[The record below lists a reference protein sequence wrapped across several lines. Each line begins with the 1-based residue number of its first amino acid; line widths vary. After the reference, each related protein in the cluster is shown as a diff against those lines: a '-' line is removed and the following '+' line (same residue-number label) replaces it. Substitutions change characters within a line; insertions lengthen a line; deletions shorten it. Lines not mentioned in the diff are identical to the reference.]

1 MNQQSTL
8 RHSFTRILLCV
19 PVAGILALP
28 AFAAGDAQ
36 PAPVRYGWG
45 SAVAWGYNEYGQTTV
60 PTDLGTVIQVAAGGS
75 HTVALQSDGKVRAWG
90 RNLNGQTTVPSSTDV
105 VTQVAAGFYH
115 TVVISATAGEL
126 ASHIMDQAAA
136 NTELDAQ
143 VTSLQA
149 DLLVKTDELSDC
161 EADKTG
167 LQEDL
172 LIKTTELSDC
182 ETEKAAALARGAS
195 RARGDVN
202 DDSAIGQ
209 QDLLRILLHWGP
221 HSAEDNS
228 ARMKD
233 LHKSIRASLKE
244 IRRMRR

>member
-1 MNQQSTL
+1 
-8 RHSFTRILLCV
+8 
-19 PVAGILALP
+19 
-28 AFAAGDAQ
+28 
-36 PAPVRYGWG
+36 
-45 SAVAWGYNEYGQTTV
+45 
-60 PTDLGTVIQVAAGGS
+60 VIQVAAGRY

-90 RNLNGQTTVPSSTDV
+90 DTEWGQTDVPTDLGTVIQVAAGYGHTVALQSDGTVRAWGLNGSDQTTVPSNINV
-105 VTQVAAGFYH
+105 VTQVAAGLYH

-209 QDLLRILLHWGP
+209 QDLLRILLHWGSP
-221 HSAEDNS
+221 SAEDNS